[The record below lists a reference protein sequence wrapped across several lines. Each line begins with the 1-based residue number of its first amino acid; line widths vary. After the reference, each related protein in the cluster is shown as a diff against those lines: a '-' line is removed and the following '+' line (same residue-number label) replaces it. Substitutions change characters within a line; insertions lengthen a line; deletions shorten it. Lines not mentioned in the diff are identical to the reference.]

1 MEQQQVVVS
10 EMAVPT
16 RRPFDPV
23 VYELDPNFRL
33 TKFSDLKGLG
43 CKLPRDALNKMLEP
57 LRDQEKSQLEA
68 EQAHFQYV
76 MPSPRMGKHV
86 DVFPGTS
93 WRYMDGREMPSFKT

>member
-1 MEQQQVVVS
+1 MA

-23 VYELDPNFRL
+23 AHELDPNFRL

-76 MPSPRMGKHV
+76 LPSPRMGLCFTL
-86 DVFPGTS
+86 FPGQFTDTTN
-93 WRYMDGREMPSFKT
+93 RREFVIIESERPTI

>member
-1 MEQQQVVVS
+1 MEQQQVVLT

-23 VYELDPNFRL
+23 AHDLDPNFRL

-43 CKLPRDALNKMLEP
+43 CKVPRDTMNKMLEP

-76 MPSPRMGKHV
+76 MPSPRMGSCHLF
-86 DVFPGTS
+86 FPGHLQPATC
-93 WRYMDGREMPSFKT
+93 